1 MTQQGHAEEKDFRI
15 DALRFGK
22 RLSAAR
28 ISSKGGDCI
37 LDFRFNCLTT
47 RRGDKCKLAICDK
60 STGGRLLKVLNF
72 LHSEV
77 NPDWSKLS
85 IDGTQQA
92 NLSNFFAQMGKYI
105 HMGDTVTGMAQEWQK

>member
-37 LDFRFNCLTT
+37 LVFPIQLFDKAE
-47 RRGDKCKLAICDK
+47 RR
-60 STGGRLLKVLNF
+60 
-72 LHSEV
+72 
-77 NPDWSKLS
+77 
-85 IDGTQQA
+85 
-92 NLSNFFAQMGKYI
+92 QM
-105 HMGDTVTGMAQEWQK
+105 